1 MKKMRTN
8 SLVFHFEFFRVL
20 EALEYARTLYKYY
33 ISKIN
38 ARVNDE
44 HKTLFKHRSLRI
56 INTRARAQRERE
68 STRSLLLF

>member
-56 INTRARAQRERE
+56 INTRARTQRERE